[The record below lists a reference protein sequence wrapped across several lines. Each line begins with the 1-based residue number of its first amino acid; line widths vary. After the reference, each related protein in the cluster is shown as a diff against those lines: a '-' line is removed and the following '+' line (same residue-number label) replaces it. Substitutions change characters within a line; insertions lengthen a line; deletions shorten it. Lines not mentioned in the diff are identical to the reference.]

1 VITDSRHT
9 ADDAVRILGL
19 DPAKIH
25 VVHCGADPAFR
36 PRTGRSSDAPPF
48 LLYVGA
54 HGPHKGYAEAFA
66 VAARLATSGLP
77 HRLKVVGA
85 IARRVKPLVTVELN
99 RASHPDRVDLLG
111 FVPFDEL
118 VRLYSEAEAVI
129 VTSRYEGFGLP
140 ALEAMASGTPVV
152 AFDNSSIPEVVGD
165 GGILVADGDVEA
177 FAAAVRGVVTDE
189 RRWKD
194 LSDAGVARA
203 SAFSWDQAAI
213 AHAEIYR
220 AVAG

>member
-1 VITDSRHT
+1 
-9 ADDAVRILGL
+9 
-19 DPAKIH
+19 
-25 VVHCGADPAFR
+25 VHCGADPAFR
-36 PRTGRSSDAPPF
+36 PRTGRSSEEPPY

-66 VAARLATSGLP
+66 VAAQLTERGLP

-85 IARRVKPLVTVELN
+85 IARRVKPLVTMELN
-99 RASHPDRVDLLG
+99 RATHADRVDLLG

-118 VRLYSEAEAVI
+118 VRLYAHADAVV

-152 AFDNSSIPEVVGD
+152 AFANSSIPEVVGD
-165 GGILVADGDVEA
+165 GGVLVPDGDVEA
-177 FAAAVRGVVTDE
+177 FAAAVRRVVTDDH
-189 RRWKD
+189 RWTE
-194 LSDAGVARA
+194 LSQAAAARA
-203 SAFSWDQAAI
+203 STFSWDVAAA